1 MKPTL
6 ALIALLPVIAY
17 SQGISTGS
25 SYLRFPLTA
34 RSASLGET
42 LVAEPRS
49 IGSAG
54 INPANL
60 FRTTGGEILLTHTS
74 WGQDVQ
80 TEYFSAG
87 YAMSFGTVGVSLLS
101 SSIPNIEIRD
111 NPGQALGTFSARS
124 AYLQASYATS
134 IDSTVRIGVSGKF
147 LYDKLYVEESSG
159 YAFDVGILYESP
171 IPGLLAGLSAS
182 NVGNM
187 GQFVNQRSDLPVQVR
202 MGIAYRFA
210 VEQFDVLVAS
220 QFTREG
226 QQLNNSAHLGLELNY
241 RQMLALR
248 IGYQTG
254 YEARSLSAGFGLQ
267 YEWIKI
273 DYAYIPFLYDLGNA
287 HLFTLGF
294 DI

>member
-1 MKPTL
+1 M
-6 ALIALLPVIAY
+6 AY
-17 SQGISTGS
+17 SQGISSGS

-42 LVAEPRS
+42 LVAESGS

-60 FRTTGGEILLTHTS
+60 FRTTGGEILLSHSS
-74 WGQDVQ
+74 WIQDVQ

-87 YAMSFGTVGVSLLS
+87 YTMSFGTVGVSLLS

-159 YAFDVGILYESP
+159 YAFDVGMLYESP

-182 NVGNM
+182 NVGSM

-226 QQLNNSAHLGLELNY
+226 KQQNNSAHLGLELNY
-241 RQMLALR
+241 RQKLALR

-254 YEARSLSAGFGLQ
+254 YEARSMSAGFGLQ
-267 YEWIKI
+267 YEWITF
-273 DYAYIPFLYDLGNA
+273 DYAYIPFSYDLGSA

-294 DI
+294 GI